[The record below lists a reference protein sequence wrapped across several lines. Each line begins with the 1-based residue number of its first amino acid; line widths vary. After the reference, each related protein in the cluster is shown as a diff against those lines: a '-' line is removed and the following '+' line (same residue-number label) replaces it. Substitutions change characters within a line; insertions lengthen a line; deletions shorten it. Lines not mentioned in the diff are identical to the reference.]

1 MKYSVQSLDPRYSFD
16 ITGISYIGAPADNT
30 VLFLTGRVKSLL
42 KNLEGRRHCLVFVE
56 DGIAVPEA
64 LQAENCFV
72 FTPNPKASYGRLA
85 LELAAQE
92 EAEHPAREYT
102 LMPGGWYKGE
112 NVTVGKDARIE
123 PGCLIGHGVVIGD
136 RARLGAGTVIRN
148 AVIGDDFRT
157 FEHVSIGVD
166 SYFMAEDGNGF
177 FRIPSFG
184 RVLIGNRVEIGAN
197 TVIERGFNT
206 DTRLDDQVRID
217 CNVSL
222 GHDDW
227 LKEHAEVL
235 SGTSLGGLV
244 TVGRNV
250 YVGMNAVVK
259 QRLSIGD
266 DATVGMGS
274 AVISN
279 VKAGTSVFGAPARKV
294 VD

>member
-1 MKYSVQSLDPRYSFD
+1 MKYSVRSIDPNYDFD
-16 ITGISYIGAPADNT
+16 ITGISFIGAPKDGT

-42 KNLEGRRHCLVFVE
+42 KNLEGRERCLVFVE
-56 DGIAVPEA
+56 EGIPVPNA
-64 LQAENCFV
+64 LKEKNCFV
-72 FTPNPKASYGRLA
+72 PTPNPKAAYGRFA
-85 LELAAQE
+85 LELQKQE
-92 EAEHPAREYT
+92 ESVPEAYT
-102 LMPGGWYKGE
+102 LMPGGWYKGPD
-112 NVTVGKDARIE
+112 VTIGADARIE
-123 PGCLIGHGVVIGD
+123 PGCVLGRGVVLGD
-136 RARLGAGTVIRN
+136 RVCLGTGTVIRN

-166 SYFMAEDGNGF
+166 AYFMAEDEGGF

-184 RVLIGNRVEIGAN
+184 KVLIGNRVEIGAN
-197 TVIERGFNT
+197 VVIERGFNA
-206 DTRLDDQVRID
+206 DTRLLDDVRID

-222 GHDDW
+222 GHDD
-227 LKEHAEVL
+227 LLMEHAEVL

-250 YVGMNAVVK
+250 YIGMNAVVK

-266 DATVGMGS
+266 NAMVGMGS

-279 VKAGTSVFGAPARKV
+279 VKADTSVFGSPAKKV